1 MTLGTGMNGGPYM
14 AHGGL
19 IATLL
24 DDTIGTL
31 LTVNKDQEGSPLTNN
46 TVTVSLN
53 IKYLRPVKTPQTVLV
68 VATCREVKGTKFYMN
83 AEIRDERGK
92 VLANADSVWT
102 TFKQRKP
109 KL

>member
-1 MTLGTGMNGGPYM
+1 MNGASYM
-14 AHGGL
+14 LHGGL

-31 LTVNKDQEGSPLTNN
+31 LTVNKDKAGSPLTSH
-46 TVTVSLN
+46 TVTVSLDV
-53 IKYLRPVKTPQTVLV
+53 KYLRPVKTPQTVLV
-68 VATCREVKGTKFYMN
+68 VAICREIKGARFYMD

-92 VLANADSVWT
+92 VLAKADSVWAP
-102 TFKQRKP
+102 FKKKDSP

>member
-1 MTLGTGMNGGPYM
+1 MNGGPYM
-14 AHGGL
+14 LHGGL

-31 LTVNKDQEGSPLTNN
+31 LTVNKDQDGSPLTSH

-53 IKYLRPVKTPQTVLV
+53 VKYLRPVKTPQTVLV
-68 VATCREVKGTKFYMN
+68 VAICREIKGTRFYMD
-83 AEIRDERGK
+83 AEIRDESGK
-92 VLANADSVWT
+92 VLAKADSVWT
-102 TFKQRKP
+102 PFKPRVSL